1 MLKTFYKQENPNGE
15 IDLHALT
22 RVPVEIL
29 NSVGFVDL
37 KNKTSNFSLKKLG
50 VGIYSCFLRRIKVK

>member
-15 IDLHALT
+15 IGLHALT
-22 RVPVEIL
+22 RVPVDVL

-37 KNKTSNFSLKKLG
+37 KNKTSNFSLKKPE
-50 VGIYSCFLRRIKVK
+50 VGIYLCFPRRIKGK